1 MLRPVEGSPLR
12 VARALALLG
21 AVLCLAAAGG
31 SGYRV
36 LQRLEFGGAGGWDY
50 PTIDPASKRL
60 YLSRASHVLV
70 ADAVSGKI
78 LGTVPNTPGVHGIAL
93 VPELGRGVTSNGK
106 TDTATIFDL
115 KTLAVIATVKT
126 GGDPDSIL
134 YETTTKRVFTFNGHS
149 NDTTVIDPVTG
160 NVTGTMALGGR
171 PEFAVQD
178 GAGKIFVD
186 LIDTAEIVAFDARK
200 LEVIAR
206 FPTAPGSQPSGLAL
220 DVKHHRLFSSC
231 RSKHFVILDSDTG
244 RVIATFPIGQGTDGA
259 VFDAERKLAFAST
272 EEGTLAVVRE
282 DGPDKFTL
290 LENAPMDAGARTMV
304 LDPKTHLLYLP
315 TASFESAGKPKPQP
329 VEGSF
334 RVLVVGTK
342 PK

>member
-1 MLRPVEGSPLR
+1 ML
-12 VARALALLG
+12 
-21 AVLCLAAAGG
+21 CFAAAG

-50 PTIDPASKRL
+50 PTIDPVTKRL

-70 ADAVSGKI
+70 ADATSGKI
-78 LGTVPNTPGVHGIAL
+78 LGIVPNTAGVHGIAL
-93 VPELGRGVTSNGK
+93 VPALGRGVTSNGK
-106 TDTATIFDL
+106 ADTATIFDL
-115 KTLAVIATVKT
+115 KSLAAIATVKT
-126 GGDPDSIL
+126 GGNPDSIL
-134 YETTTKRVFTFNGHS
+134 YEGTTQRVFTFNSHS
-149 NDTTVIDPVTG
+149 DDATVIDPATG
-160 NVTGTMALGGR
+160 NVTGTLALGGR

-178 GAGKIFVD
+178 GQGKIFVN

-206 FPTAPGSQPSGLAL
+206 FPTAPGSQPSGLAI

-231 RSKHFVILDSDTG
+231 RSGHLVILDSDTG
-244 RVIATFPIGQGTDGA
+244 RLIATFPIGRGTDGA
-259 VFDAERKLAFAST
+259 AFDAERRLASN
-272 EEGTLAVVRE
+272 EDGTLSVVRE

-290 LENAPMDAGARTMV
+290 LQNATTDLGARTMA

-315 TASFESAGKPKPQP
+315 TASFESPAGLKRQA

-334 RVLVVGTK
+334 RVLVVGTASAAAAA
-342 PK
+342 PRR